1 METQTEFETLFQD
14 SMSKIDMTPG
24 SIVTAKVIEIRDDF
38 VVINA
43 GLKSEGIIPKN
54 QFLDSKGELEI
65 KLGDSVEVTLD
76 IVEDGY
82 GETIMSR
89 EKAKRTKVWS
99 ELEKIQNSK
108 EIIEGKVC
116 GKVKGGFTVE
126 LMNIKAFLPGS
137 LVDVRP
143 SKETDYLEGKVLE
156 FKIIKMDKIRNNIVL
171 SRKAVLMD
179 QNSSPEEIAEKYT
192 EGKVVTGFIK
202 NLTDYGA
209 FIDLGGIDGL
219 LHITDISW
227 KRINHPSDILRVG
240 DEIEIVILK
249 YDSEKNRVSLGM
261 KQLQDD
267 PWDKIPTKLELK
279 TIRKGKVANIADYGV
294 FVDLGDNIEGLVR
307 TSELDWTNKNI
318 NPNKVVNLGD
328 EIDVM
333 IMEIDDEK
341 RRVSL
346 SHKQCLEN
354 PWVMFDKN
362 YNKGEKVKSQIK
374 SITDFGI
381 FVGLDGGI
389 DGLIHITDIT
399 TEGDQEEAIRKF
411 KKGEEIESKILSIDP
426 ERERVS
432 LGLKQLEIKKE
443 SKATEE
449 KEVKTES
456 KATEEKEVKTESK
469 ATEEKEVKTE
479 SKATEEKSGDKFLD
493 NIASF
498 SVDDKIKCSVL
509 AIEEKTIV
517 FKVNDNLEGILKLT
531 ASKMKEAIENET
543 YKIKD
548 ELDCAIKSFDKKN
561 QKVVLTLSQE
571 DK

>member
-1 METQTEFETLFQD
+1 MEPQSEFEILFND
-14 SMSKIDMTPG
+14 SMAKLDMTPG
-24 SIVTAKVIEIRDDF
+24 SIVTATVIEIRNDY

-54 QFLDSKGELEI
+54 QFLDVSGKLEI
-65 KLGDSVEVTLD
+65 EIGDQVEVTLD
-76 IVEDGY
+76 VIEDGY

-99 ELEKIQNSK
+99 ELESIQNSQ

-143 SKETDYLEGKVLE
+143 TKETDYIEGKVLE

-179 QNSSPEEIAEKYT
+179 QNSSPEEVAEKYT
-192 EGKVVTGFIK
+192 EGKKVTGFIK

-227 KRINHPSDILRVG
+227 KRINHPSELLRVG
-240 DEIEIVILK
+240 DEIEVIVLK
-249 YDSEKNRVSLGM
+249 FDTEKNRVSLGM
-261 KQLQDD
+261 KQLLDD
-267 PWDKIPTKLELK
+267 PWDKIPEKLEVGSSYNG
-279 TIRKGKVANIADYGV
+279 IVANIADYGV
-294 FVDLGDNIEGLVR
+294 FVDLGDNVEGLVR
-307 TSELDWTNKNI
+307 TSELNWTNKNI

-328 EIDVM
+328 EIQVKV
-333 IMEIDDEK
+333 IEIDNEK

-346 SHKQCLEN
+346 SHKQCLDN
-354 PWVMFDKN
+354 PWSEFAEN
-362 YNKGEKVKSQIK
+362 NNKGDIITSQIK

-399 TEGDQEEAIRKF
+399 SSEEKQEEAIRSY
-411 KKGEEIESKILSIDP
+411 KKGDDVKSIILSIDSD
-426 ERERVS
+426 RERVS
-432 LGLKQLEIKKE
+432 LGIKQLE
-443 SKATEE
+443 
-449 KEVKTES
+449 
-456 KATEEKEVKTESK
+456 
-469 ATEEKEVKTE
+469 
-479 SKATEEKSGDKFLD
+479 
-493 NIASF
+493 
-498 SVDDKIKCSVL
+498 
-509 AIEEKTIV
+509 
-517 FKVNDNLEGILKLT
+517 
-531 ASKMKEAIENET
+531 EN
-543 YKIKD
+543 
-548 ELDCAIKSFDKKN
+548 
-561 QKVVLTLSQE
+561 
-571 DK
+571 

>member
-1 METQTEFETLFQD
+1 MAAQSEFEILFHD
-14 SMSKIDMTPG
+14 SMDKINMTPG
-24 SIVTAKVIEIRDDF
+24 SIVTAKVMEIRNDY

-54 QFLDSKGELEI
+54 QFLDVSGNLEI
-65 KLGDSVEVTLD
+65 EIGDQVEVTLD
-76 IVEDGY
+76 IIEDGY

-99 ELEKIQNSK
+99 ELESIQNSQ

-143 SKETDYLEGKVLE
+143 TKETDYIEGKVLE

-179 QNSSPEEIAEKYT
+179 QNSSPEEVAEKYT
-192 EGKVVTGFIK
+192 EGKKVSGFIK

-227 KRINHPSDILRVG
+227 KRINHPSEILRVG
-240 DEIEIVILK
+240 DEIEVIVLK
-249 YDSEKNRVSLGM
+249 FDTEKNRVSLGM
-261 KQLQDD
+261 KQLLDD
-267 PWDKIPTKLELK
+267 PWDKIPEKL
-279 TIRKGKVANIADYGV
+279 TAGSTYTGTVANIADYGV
-294 FVDLGDNIEGLVR
+294 FVDLGDNVEGLVR
-307 TSELDWTNKNI
+307 TSELNWTNKNI

-328 EIDVM
+328 EIEVKV
-333 IMEIDDEK
+333 IEIDDEK

-346 SHKQCLEN
+346 SHKQCLDN
-354 PWVMFDKN
+354 PWSQFEAN
-362 YNKGEKVKSQIK
+362 NSKGDILTSQIK

-389 DGLIHITDIT
+389 DGLIHITDIVSS
-399 TEGDQEEAIRKF
+399 EDKQEEAIRSY
-411 KKGEEIESKILSIDP
+411 KKGDDVKSIILSIDS

-432 LGLKQLEIKKE
+432 LGIKQLEQ
-443 SKATEE
+443 
-449 KEVKTES
+449 
-456 KATEEKEVKTESK
+456 
-469 ATEEKEVKTE
+469 
-479 SKATEEKSGDKFLD
+479 D
-493 NIASF
+493 
-498 SVDDKIKCSVL
+498 
-509 AIEEKTIV
+509 
-517 FKVNDNLEGILKLT
+517 
-531 ASKMKEAIENET
+531 
-543 YKIKD
+543 
-548 ELDCAIKSFDKKN
+548 
-561 QKVVLTLSQE
+561 
-571 DK
+571 

>member
-1 METQTEFETLFQD
+1 MESQSEFEVLFHD
-14 SMSKIDMTPG
+14 SISNIDMTPG
-24 SIVTAKVIEIRDDF
+24 SIVTATVIEIRDDY

-54 QFLDSKGELEI
+54 QFLSVKGELEI
-65 KLGDSVEVTLD
+65 ELGDEVEVTLD
-76 IVEDGY
+76 MIEDGY

-89 EKAKRTKVWS
+89 EKAKRTKIWD
-99 ELEKIQNSK
+99 ELEKIQDSQEN
-108 EIIEGKVC
+108 IEGRVS
-116 GKVKGGFTVE
+116 GKVKGGFTVD
-126 LMNIKAFLPGS
+126 LLNIKAFLPGS

-143 SKETDYLEGKVLE
+143 TKETDYIEGKVLE

-192 EGKVVTGFIK
+192 EGKTVTGFIK

-227 KRINHPSDILRVG
+227 KRINHPSELLRVG
-240 DEIEIVILK
+240 DEINVVILK
-249 YDSEKNRVSLGM
+249 YDTEKNRVSLGM
-261 KQLQDD
+261 KQLLDD
-267 PWDKIPTKLELK
+267 PWDKIPEKLELNA
-279 TIRKGKVANIADYGV
+279 IYKGKVANIADYGV

-307 TSELDWTNKNI
+307 TSELNWTNKNI

-328 EIDVM
+328 EIEVKV
-333 IMEIDDEK
+333 MEIDNDK

-354 PWVMFDKN
+354 PWSLFDDN
-362 YNKGEKVKSQIK
+362 NSKGDILTSQIK

-399 TEGDQEEAIRKF
+399 SEDKQEEAIRTY
-411 KKGEEIESKILSIDP
+411 KKGDDVTSIILSIDS

-432 LGLKQLEIKKE
+432 LGIKQLP
-443 SKATEE
+443 SKDSQASDTE
-449 KEVKTES
+449 
-456 KATEEKEVKTESK
+456 
-469 ATEEKEVKTE
+469 
-479 SKATEEKSGDKFLD
+479 
-493 NIASF
+493 
-498 SVDDKIKCSVL
+498 
-509 AIEEKTIV
+509 
-517 FKVNDNLEGILKLT
+517 
-531 ASKMKEAIENET
+531 
-543 YKIKD
+543 
-548 ELDCAIKSFDKKN
+548 
-561 QKVVLTLSQE
+561 
-571 DK
+571 

>member
-1 METQTEFETLFQD
+1 MEAQSEFEILFND
-14 SMSKIDMTPG
+14 SMAKVDMTPG
-24 SIVTAKVIEIRDDF
+24 SIVSATVIEIRNDY

-54 QFLDSKGELEI
+54 QFLDVSGKLEI
-65 KLGDSVEVTLD
+65 EIGDQVDVTLD
-76 IVEDGY
+76 IIEDGY

-99 ELEKIQNSK
+99 ELESIQNSQ

-143 SKETDYLEGKVLE
+143 TKETDYIEGKVLE

-179 QNSSPEEIAEKYT
+179 QNSSPEEVAEKYT
-192 EGKVVTGFIK
+192 EGKKVTGFIK

-227 KRINHPSDILRVG
+227 KRINHPSELLRVG
-240 DEIEIVILK
+240 DEIEVIVLK
-249 YDSEKNRVSLGM
+249 FDTEKNRVSLGL
-261 KQLQDD
+261 KQLLED
-267 PWDKIPTKLELK
+267 PWNKIPEKLEVG
-279 TIRKGKVANIADYGV
+279 TSYNGTVANIADYGV
-294 FVDLGDNIEGLVR
+294 FVDLGDNVEGLVR
-307 TSELDWTNKNI
+307 ASELNWTNKNI

-328 EIDVM
+328 EIQVKV
-333 IMEIDDEK
+333 IEIDNEK

-346 SHKQCLEN
+346 SHKQCLDN
-354 PWVMFDKN
+354 PWTDFAEN
-362 YNKGEKVKSQIK
+362 NNKGDIITSQIK

-399 TEGDQEEAIRKF
+399 SSEDKQEEAIRSY
-411 KKGEEIESKILSIDP
+411 KKGDDVKSIILSIDSD
-426 ERERVS
+426 RERVS
-432 LGLKQLEIKKE
+432 LGIKQLE
-443 SKATEE
+443 
-449 KEVKTES
+449 
-456 KATEEKEVKTESK
+456 
-469 ATEEKEVKTE
+469 
-479 SKATEEKSGDKFLD
+479 
-493 NIASF
+493 
-498 SVDDKIKCSVL
+498 
-509 AIEEKTIV
+509 
-517 FKVNDNLEGILKLT
+517 
-531 ASKMKEAIENET
+531 
-543 YKIKD
+543 
-548 ELDCAIKSFDKKN
+548 
-561 QKVVLTLSQE
+561 E
-571 DK
+571 D

>member
-1 METQTEFETLFQD
+1 MEPQSEFEILFND
-14 SMSKIDMTPG
+14 SMAKLDMTPG
-24 SIVTAKVIEIRDDF
+24 SIVTATVIEIRNDY

-54 QFLDSKGELEI
+54 QFLDVSGKLEI
-65 KLGDSVEVTLD
+65 ELGDQVEVTLD
-76 IVEDGY
+76 VIEDGY

-99 ELEKIQNSK
+99 ELESIQNSQ

-143 SKETDYLEGKVLE
+143 TKETDYIEGKVLE

-179 QNSSPEEIAEKYT
+179 QNSSPEEVAEKYT
-192 EGKVVTGFIK
+192 EGKKVTGFIK

-227 KRINHPSDILRVG
+227 KRINHPSELLRVG
-240 DEIEIVILK
+240 DEIDVIVLK
-249 YDSEKNRVSLGM
+249 FDTEKNRVSLGM
-261 KQLQDD
+261 KQLLDD
-267 PWDKIPTKLELK
+267 PWDMIPEKLEVGSSYNG
-279 TIRKGKVANIADYGV
+279 IVANIADYGV
-294 FVDLGDNIEGLVR
+294 FVDLGDNVEGLVR
-307 TSELDWTNKNI
+307 TSELNWTNKNI

-328 EIDVM
+328 EIQVKV
-333 IMEIDDEK
+333 IEIDNEK

-346 SHKQCLEN
+346 SHKQCLDN
-354 PWVMFDKN
+354 PWSEFAEN
-362 YNKGEKVKSQIK
+362 NNKGDIITSQIK

-399 TEGDQEEAIRKF
+399 SSEDKQEEVIRSY
-411 KKGEEIESKILSIDP
+411 KKGDDVKSIILSIDSD
-426 ERERVS
+426 RERVS
-432 LGLKQLEIKKE
+432 LGIKQLEQ
-443 SKATEE
+443 
-449 KEVKTES
+449 
-456 KATEEKEVKTESK
+456 
-469 ATEEKEVKTE
+469 
-479 SKATEEKSGDKFLD
+479 D
-493 NIASF
+493 
-498 SVDDKIKCSVL
+498 
-509 AIEEKTIV
+509 
-517 FKVNDNLEGILKLT
+517 
-531 ASKMKEAIENET
+531 
-543 YKIKD
+543 
-548 ELDCAIKSFDKKN
+548 
-561 QKVVLTLSQE
+561 
-571 DK
+571 

>member
-1 METQTEFETLFQD
+1 MEAQSEFEVLFHD
-14 SMSKIDMTPG
+14 STAKLDMTPG
-24 SIVTAKVIEIRDDF
+24 SIVNATVIEIRNDY
-38 VVINA
+38 VVIDA

-54 QFLDSKGELEI
+54 QFLDINGKLEI
-65 KLGDSVEVTLD
+65 EIGDSVEVTLD
-76 IVEDGY
+76 MIEDGY

-99 ELEKIQNSK
+99 ELESIQNSQ
-108 EIIEGKVC
+108 EVIEGKVC

-143 SKETDYLEGKVLE
+143 AKETDYIEGKVLE

-179 QNSSPEEIAEKYT
+179 QNSSPEEVAEKYT
-192 EGKVVTGFIK
+192 EGKKVSGFIK

-227 KRINHPSDILRVG
+227 KRINHPSELLTVG
-240 DEIEIVILK
+240 DEIEVVVLK
-249 YDSEKNRVSLGM
+249 YDTEKNRVSLGM
-261 KQLQDD
+261 KQLLDD
-267 PWDKIPTKLELK
+267 PWDMIPEKLDVDSVY
-279 TIRKGKVANIADYGV
+279 KGTVANIADYGV
-294 FVDLGDNIEGLVR
+294 FVDLGDNVEGLVR
-307 TSELDWTNKNI
+307 TSELNWTNKNI

-328 EIDVM
+328 EIEVKV
-333 IMEIDDEK
+333 IEIDNEK

-354 PWVMFDKN
+354 PWAQFEEN
-362 YNKGEKVKSQIK
+362 NSKGDIITSQIK

-399 TEGDQEEAIRKF
+399 SEDKQEEAIRSY
-411 KKGEEIESKILSIDP
+411 KKGDDIKSIILSIDS

-432 LGLKQLEIKKE
+432 LGIKQLQ
-443 SKATEE
+443 
-449 KEVKTES
+449 
-456 KATEEKEVKTESK
+456 
-469 ATEEKEVKTE
+469 
-479 SKATEEKSGDKFLD
+479 DD
-493 NIASF
+493 QAS
-498 SVDDKIKCSVL
+498 
-509 AIEEKTIV
+509 
-517 FKVNDNLEGILKLT
+517 
-531 ASKMKEAIENET
+531 
-543 YKIKD
+543 
-548 ELDCAIKSFDKKN
+548 
-561 QKVVLTLSQE
+561 
-571 DK
+571 